1 MASLYHS
8 LFTEK
13 GLELL
18 RTAIQSG
25 TKLGITHMSFG
36 DGNGT
41 LPVPDAKF
49 KQMVKEVYRVQ
60 LNRLAPSN
68 ENANWLEAD
77 GVIPSAVGGFNI
89 REVGLW
95 AGDIMV
101 AYANYP
107 PTYKP
112 SGDQGTAQIKTIRI
126 VLQIDNTA
134 NFELKIDA
142 SVVMATI
149 QAIEDAKQEIYKN
162 TLNTIDSIESLKLTT
177 LTTNGNNIFLK
188 SYYDGKNLGGG
199 VFSLIIDPALIANE
213 GTIISTPTQ
222 NTYWVRENQSY
233 VTPEMFGAIPN
244 DSNFDNTVALNKA
257 FSTGFDVNGKKDD
270 VYYVKGSL
278 RTKGQKLIGGWK
290 IHSKKTTSRKGIWE
304 QEVTVNNDGL
314 DTSNNIRMMYVSSA
328 WDLSEFLAIKALGY
342 NMIHHY
348 VGMSQMGWDR
358 DGNVKDVLNNAMSAG
373 LKVSLGIEQDPA
385 AKADLST
392 WVKSVDNYPALWA
405 YSVIDEPVSRGF
417 TVADQDAKIA
427 TMRSLTKKTLFTVDW
442 KNNAF
447 EQKYSKNYDMVL
459 VNSYSM
465 KYTTDAS
472 TWFQEDLKKFRGD
485 FGVIKSQVGTNVR
498 VIPCVSMFS
507 FTNTANFFS
516 TNVDQIVKSSEY
528 FAKVSNGD
536 YAAFVWDGEADNQI
550 TGSVRD
556 TPKFQD
562 LSVRLSKQPRLQFK
576 TDVIKFGGFNDVQT
590 DWGTNEIIKHVLSKD
605 TNSVDQFLGKAA
617 YPVVLKNGSVES
629 DRATSFVQAS
639 KTVSGIAFKSNQA
652 KLVTNLAATPHL
664 RLVLEAFSPQNII
677 AGKFKLSTT
686 NDAGYTSSDKFEKTI
701 SGNQVID
708 ADIQLDNSDGTLIF
722 ELEDSNTNEFYRN
735 FLRGVVILTDW

>member
-18 RTAIQSG
+18 RAAIQTG

-36 DGNGT
+36 DGNGI
-41 LPVPDAKF
+41 LPTPDAKF
-49 KQMVKEVYRVQ
+49 TQMVKEVYRVQ
-60 LNRLAPSN
+60 LNRLAPSK

-77 GVIPSAVGGFNI
+77 GIIPSAVGGFNI

-95 AGDIMV
+95 AGNVMV

-112 SGDQGTAQIKTIRI
+112 TGDQGTAQIKTIRI

-149 QAIEDAKQEIYKN
+149 QAVEDAKQEIYKN
-162 TLNTIDSIESLKLTT
+162 TLNTIDSIESLKLTVAA
-177 LTTNGNNIFLK
+177 TNGNNIFLK

-199 VFSLIIDPALIANE
+199 IFSLIVDSGLVSNE
-213 GTIISTPTQ
+213 GTVISTPVP

-244 DSNFDNTVALNKA
+244 DPNFDNTAALNKA
-257 FSTGFDVNGKKDD
+257 FLTGFDVNGKKND

-290 IHSKKTTSRKGIWE
+290 IHSKKATSRKGIWE

-314 DTSNNIRMMYVSSA
+314 DTSNNIRMMYVSSS

-348 VGMSQMGWDR
+348 VGMSSMGWDW

-392 WVKSVDNYPALWA
+392 WVKSVDSYPALWA

-442 KNNAF
+442 MNNAF

-498 VIPCVSMFS
+498 VIPCISMFS
-507 FTNTANFFS
+507 FSNTANFFS
-516 TNVDQIVKSSEY
+516 ADVDQIVKGSEY

-536 YAAFVWDGEADNQI
+536 YASFVWDGEADAQI

-605 TNSVDQFLGKAA
+605 SNSVDQFLGKAS
-617 YPVVLKNGSVES
+617 YPIALKNGAVES
-629 DRATSFVQAS
+629 DRATTFVQAG
-639 KTVSGIAFKSNQA
+639 KTVSGIAFKTKQA

-664 RLVLEAFSPQNII
+664 RLVLEAFSPQNMI

-686 NDAGYTSSDKFEKTI
+686 NDAGYTSSDKFEKAI

-708 ADIQLDNSDGTLIF
+708 ADIQLNNSDGTLIF

>member
-18 RTAIQSG
+18 RTAIQTG

-36 DGNGT
+36 DGNGI
-41 LPVPDAKF
+41 LPTPDAKF
-49 KQMVKEVYRVQ
+49 TQMVKEVYRVA
-60 LNRLAPSN
+60 LNRLAPSK

-95 AGDIMV
+95 AGNVMV

-112 SGDQGTAQIKTIRI
+112 TGDQGTAQIKTIRI

-149 QAIEDAKQEIYKN
+149 QAVEDAKQEIYKN
-162 TLNTIDSIESLKLTT
+162 TLNTIDSIESLKLTVAA
-177 LTTNGNNIFLK
+177 TNGNNIFLK

-199 VFSLIIDPALIANE
+199 IFSLIVDSGLVANE
-213 GTIISTPTQ
+213 GTIISTPVQ
-222 NTYWVRENQSY
+222 NTYWVRDNQSY

-244 DSNFDNTVALNKA
+244 DPNFDNTVALNKA
-257 FSTGFDVNGKKDD
+257 FLTGFDINGKKDD
-270 VYYVKGSL
+270 VYYVTGNL

-290 IHSKKTTSRKGIWE
+290 IHSKKVTSRKGTWE
-304 QEVTVNNDGL
+304 KEVTVNNDGL
-314 DTSNNIRMMYVSSA
+314 DNSNNIRMMYISSA

-348 VGMSQMGWDR
+348 VGMSSMGWDW

-392 WVKSVDNYPALWA
+392 WVKSIDNYPALWA

-442 KNNAF
+442 MNNAF

-498 VIPCVSMFS
+498 VIPCISMFS
-507 FTNTANFFS
+507 FSNTANFFS
-516 TNVDQIVKSSEY
+516 ADVDQIVKGSEY

-536 YAAFVWDGEADNQI
+536 YASFVWDGEADAQI

-605 TNSVDQFLGKAA
+605 SNSVDQFLGKAS
-617 YPVVLKNGSVES
+617 YPIALKNGAVES
-629 DRATSFVQAS
+629 DRATTFVQAG
-639 KTVSGIAFKSNQA
+639 KTVSGVAFKSNQA

-708 ADIQLDNSDGTLIF
+708 ADIQLNNSDGTLIF
-722 ELEDSNTNEFYRN
+722 ELEDSNTNDFYRN
-735 FLRGVVILTDW
+735 FLRGVVIQTDW

>member
-18 RTAIQSG
+18 RAAIQTG

-36 DGNGT
+36 DGNGI
-41 LPVPDAKF
+41 LPTPDAKF
-49 KQMVKEVYRVQ
+49 TQMVKEVYRVQ
-60 LNRLAPSN
+60 LNRLAPSK

-77 GVIPSAVGGFNI
+77 GIIPSAVGGFNI

-95 AGDIMV
+95 AGNVMV

-112 SGDQGTAQIKTIRI
+112 TGDQGTAQIKTIRI

-149 QAIEDAKQEIYKN
+149 QAVEDAKQEIYKN
-162 TLNTIDSIESLKLTT
+162 TLNTIDSIESLKLTVAA
-177 LTTNGNNIFLK
+177 TNGNNIFLK

-199 VFSLIIDPALIANE
+199 IFSLIVDSGLVSNE
-213 GTIISTPTQ
+213 GTVISTPVP

-244 DSNFDNTVALNKA
+244 DPNFDNTAALNKA
-257 FSTGFDVNGKKDD
+257 FLTGFDVNGKKND

-290 IHSKKTTSRKGIWE
+290 IHSKKATSRKGIWE

-314 DTSNNIRMMYVSSA
+314 DTSNNIRMMYVSSS

-348 VGMSQMGWDR
+348 VGMSEMGWDW

-385 AKADLST
+385 AKSDLST
-392 WVKSVDNYPALWA
+392 WVKSVDHYPALWA

-442 KNNAF
+442 MNNAF

-472 TWFQEDLKKFRGD
+472 TWFQEDLKKFRRD

-498 VIPCVSMFS
+498 LIPCVSMFS
-507 FTNTANFFS
+507 FSNTANFFS
-516 TNVDQIVKSSEY
+516 ADVDQIVKSSEY

-536 YAAFVWDGEADNQI
+536 YASFVWDGEADAQI

-556 TPKFQD
+556 TQKFQD

-605 TNSVDQFLGKAA
+605 SNTVDQFLGKAA
-617 YPVVLKNGSVES
+617 YPIVLKNGAIES
-629 DRATSFVQAS
+629 DRATSFVQVGKS
-639 KTVSGIAFKSNQA
+639 VSGIAFKANQG
-652 KLVTNLAATPHL
+652 KLVTNLPATHHV
-664 RLVLEAFSPQNII
+664 RLVLEAFSPQNMIS
-677 AGKFKLSTT
+677 GKFKLSTT
-686 NDAGYTSSDKFEKTI
+686 NDAGYTSSEKFEKTI

-708 ADIQLDNSDGTLIF
+708 TDIELNNSDGTLIF
-722 ELEDSNTNEFYRN
+722 ELEDANSNEFYRN
-735 FLRGVVILTDW
+735 FLRGVIILPDW

>member
-1 MASLYHS
+1 MAALYHS

-13 GLELL
+13 GLALL
-18 RTAIQSG
+18 RESIQNG

-36 DGNGT
+36 DGGGM
-41 LPVPDAKF
+41 LPTPDATF
-49 KQMVKEVYRVQ
+49 THMVNEVYRVA
-60 LNRLAPSN
+60 LNRLAPSR
-68 ENANWLEAD
+68 ENPNWLEAD

-95 AGDIMV
+95 AGNIMV

-107 PTYKP
+107 PTYKS
-112 SGDQGTAQIKTIRI
+112 SGDQGTAQIKSIRI

-149 QAIEDAKQEIYKN
+149 QAVEDVKQEIYKN

-177 LTTNGNNIFLK
+177 VTTNGNNIFLK

-199 VFSLIIDPALIANE
+199 IFSLIIDPTLIANE

-244 DSNFDNTVALNKA
+244 DPNFDNTVALNRA
-257 FSTGFDVNGKKDD
+257 FLTGFDVSGKKDD

-358 DGNVKDVLNNAMSAG
+358 DGNVFDVLNNAKSAG

-417 TVADQDAKIA
+417 SVADQDAKIA

-442 KNNAF
+442 QNNAF

-556 TPKFQD
+556 TPQFQD

-605 TNSVDQFLGKAA
+605 TNSVDQFLGKAS

-708 ADIQLDNSDGTLIF
+708 ADIQLNNSDGTLIF